1 MNFRAEQEIVDYIT
15 KLAELRS
22 SMPTLTHGSFEM
34 LYEEGGMAVF
44 KREYEKETTIIAINN
59 TTGTQVAPIKQ
70 DQIGEELE
78 LRGTLSDEL
87 VRNSDGEYLIS
98 LDRETAEIYTV
109 SEDSGMNVPFV
120 GAMALIYGGFVAFIV
135 AAVVRRRKK
144 KE

>member
-1 MNFRAEQEIVDYIT
+1 
-15 KLAELRS
+15 
-22 SMPTLTHGSFEM
+22 MPTLTHGSFEM

-70 DQIGEELE
+70 DVIGEELQ